1 MGNIDKKRREELG
14 ENAMHMVGVVD
25 RGLDGGGFPIH
36 VHKTDASVEEICEA
50 MKYIIDTGW
59 VGHDFYAR
67 KALCNIDGIIV
78 PIVLFSGSEQ
88 ELVALGRTRWYEFL
102 DESPLIEGVS
112 SDRSEDGYD
121 GDVYIKLDDNSLVSL
136 EEWKKLQK

>member
-1 MGNIDKKRREELG
+1 MGNIDKVKYDKLS

-67 KALCNIDGIIV
+67 KALCNIEGIFI
-78 PIVLFSGSEQ
+78 PIVLFAESEKR
-88 ELVALGRTRWYEFL
+88 LTDLRRTRWYEFL
-102 DESPLIEGVS
+102 DEFPLIEGVS
-112 SDRSEDGYD
+112 SDSDEDGYD